1 MTYLGKK
8 ALDNDELKKVMSY
21 FIGQKEA
28 DISLL
33 PTVVIPMISVIQDR
47 QYRIR
52 TLLDSGSMTNWITRG
67 VLKKLKYTTKGH
79 DLLEV
84 NTMTGKVQK
93 RFQLVEV
100 YYIYNKVVN
109 GVTCYVHEEFTKYV
123 TIKGL
128 PDYIKKNS
136 NISQEQLA
144 KIVDPAT
151 HNVDHKDISLGIGM
165 ILCNS
170 VVNKISSSDTVIKLK
185 ALNLRLEPTIFGTA
199 VSGEVPK

>member
-1 MTYLGKK
+1 MSNNLRYIIKGQDLTYLGKE
-8 ALDNDELKKVMSY
+8 AVDNEELKKMMSY

-33 PTVVIPMISVIQDR
+33 PTVVIPMITVNDK

-52 TLLDSGSMTNWITRG
+52 TLLDSGSMTNWITKG
-67 VLKKLKYTTKGH
+67 VLKMIKYTTKGH
-79 DLLEV
+79 DLLEL

-100 YYIYNKVVN
+100 YYAYNQVVN
-109 GVTCYVHEEFTKYV
+109 NVTCYVHDDFTKYV

-128 PDYIKKNS
+128 PDYIKNNS
-136 NISQEQLA
+136 NITQEQLG

-151 HNVDHKDISLGIGM
+151 QNVDHKDISLGIGM

-170 VVNKISSSDTVIKLK
+170 VVNKIGSSD
-185 ALNLRLEPTIFGTA
+185 
-199 VSGEVPK
+199 SG